1 MYDWP
6 LFRWPFGRAGTGAN
20 VRVLT
25 LSYEFPPLGG
35 GGSKV
40 VYGLSA
46 EFVRM
51 GHEVDVVSMA
61 YRDLPRYEEIHGI
74 RVHRVPCLRRSVDI
88 CRPYEQASY
97 MVRALPMALRVAR
110 GRPFDIMHC
119 HFILPDGMVALL
131 ARRRLKIPLVVTAH
145 GSDVPGYNPDRFKL
159 LHRLISPVWHSTA
172 RSIDR
177 IVCPSRYLE
186 GLLLEHEPRARTT
199 TIPNGFD
206 LAKFRATRERRNSIL
221 VVTRMLERKGVQ
233 DVLRALA
240 GTDMGF
246 EVNVVG
252 TGPYLDKLVELAG
265 SLGLDINFRGW
276 LDNDSDELKELFE
289 TSAIFVL
296 PSHAE
301 NFPLVLLEAMAAGTA
316 IVTTDQ
322 TGCREVVGDA
332 ALLVRA
338 GDEQAIR
345 TALQTLAT
353 DGALRERLGREAR
366 TRLDR
371 LFSWPVVARQY
382 IDVFHSLGPLDGQP
396 VKAAE
401 MK

>member
-1 MYDWP
+1 M
-6 LFRWPFGRAGTGAN
+6 
-20 VRVLT
+20 RVLT

-35 GGSKV
+35 GGSRV

-46 EFVRM
+46 EFVRL
-51 GHEVDVVSMA
+51 GHEVDVVTMA
-61 YRDLPRYEEIHGI
+61 YGGLPRYEEVSGI
-74 RVHRVPCLRRSVDI
+74 RVHRVPCLRKSVDI
-88 CRPYEQASY
+88 CHPHEQATY
-97 MVRALPMALRVAR
+97 MVRALPAALRLA
-110 GRPFDIMHC
+110 GKQSYDIMHC
-119 HFILPDGMVALL
+119 HFIMPDGLVALM

-159 LHRLISPVWHSTA
+159 LHRLIRPAWRVAT

-186 GLLLEHEPRARTT
+186 GLLLEHEPRAQTIA
-199 TIPNGFD
+199 IPNGFD
-206 LAKFRATRERRNSIL
+206 PAKFTSNRARRRSLL

-240 GTDMGF
+240 GTDLGF
-246 EVNVVG
+246 EVNIVG
-252 TGPYLDKLVELAG
+252 TGPYLDNLVALADR
-265 SLGLDINFRGW
+265 LDVKVNFHGW
-276 LDNDSDELKELFE
+276 LDNNSSELKDLFE
-289 TSAIFVL
+289 TAAIFLL

-332 ALLVRA
+332 ALLVPPR
-338 GDEQAIR
+338 DEGAIR
-345 TALQTLAT
+345 SALQQLAS
-353 DGALRERLGREAR
+353 DDALRDRLGAEAR
-366 TRLDR
+366 QRIDK
-371 LFSWPVVARQY
+371 LFSWPVVSRQY
-382 IDVFHSLGPLDGQP
+382 LDLFASLAAMDGQR
-396 VKAAE
+396 VNAAE